1 LLIGIEEMGIT
12 SRSTKPSEW
21 AAKINHTHIINDPY
35 IKAFLQNCE
44 FPRDSSDV
52 DIRDVSSSA
61 FLDPA
66 TPNPIKYILAVDGG
80 YTTADVKKS
89 FPSAQFAFFQFGAIL
104 FKTADLEA
112 LSEKPFIFP
121 EDMRKLHDLQ
131 RFKLAIPIKNIV
143 TKNETSLKSS
153 IRKAVYKFFIMDRD
167 HSCFMETLKW
177 LIFEEYCD
185 TPQDS
190 YMLAGNPNMEIGM
203 GQVELKRVRMNKDYT
218 FDTDAGQIFLT
229 DVFRLHE
236 VVDEEFGAGGLLGY
250 LTRTIEQ
257 IILVHFIR
265 FLFKYQPKLLE
276 EFLFI
281 VDGPLSF
288 AGQTANMHL
297 PLRKLCN
304 YLNQHRKLFLVG
316 LEKSGP
322 FVEHAQEISSSANGK
337 PKFEAGK
344 YILLSNDYIY
354 RYIIPGD
361 SSRMLYGCT
370 SYYGGKVIF
379 HSLDDQVYVL
389 TVPVPSKHS
398 IRDPHKNDYANLEEI
413 LVNVQKLRCDMYDD
427 AIVPVALVNK
437 LVSLAN
443 HPSKV
448 LLEKFAS
455 SSIRGN
461 A

>member
-1 LLIGIEEMGIT
+1 MGIT
-12 SRSTKPSEW
+12 SRSAKPSEW

-35 IKAFLQNCE
+35 IKAFLENCE
-44 FPRDSSDV
+44 FPRDSSDI
-52 DIRDVSSSA
+52 DIRDISSSVL
-61 FLDPA
+61 LDPS

-80 YTTADVKKS
+80 YTTADVKKN

-104 FKTADLEA
+104 FKTDDLDA
-112 LSEKPFIFP
+112 LSEKTFIFP

-143 TKNETSLKSS
+143 MKNETSLSS
-153 IRKAVYKFFIMDRD
+153 SVRTAVYNFFMMDRD

-177 LIFEEYCD
+177 LIFEEYS
-185 TPQDS
+185 DS
-190 YMLAGNPNMEIGM
+190 PLSSYVLASNPNLEVGS
-203 GQVELKRVRMNKDYT
+203 GSVELKRTSINKDYT
-218 FDTDAGQIFLT
+218 FDTAAGQIYLT

-265 FLFKYQPKLLE
+265 FVFRHQPKLLD

-281 VDGPLSF
+281 SDGPLSF

-304 YLNQHRKLFLVG
+304 FLKKKRNLFLVG

-322 FVEHAQEISSSANGK
+322 FVEHAQEISSSVNGN
-337 PKFEAGK
+337 PKLEEGR

-361 SSRMLYGCT
+361 SSRMLYGST

-379 HSLDDQVYVL
+379 HSYDDQFYVL

-398 IRDPHKNDYANLEEI
+398 IRNPEKNQYANLEEV

-448 LLEKFAS
+448 LLEKFSMSAMK
-455 SSIRGN
+455 N
-461 A
+461 NK

>member
-1 LLIGIEEMGIT
+1 MGIT
-12 SRSTKPSEW
+12 SRSAKPSEW

-44 FPRDSSDV
+44 FPRDSSDI
-52 DIRDVSSSA
+52 DIRDISSSVL
-61 FLDPA
+61 LDTT

-80 YTTADVKKS
+80 YTAADVKKN

-104 FKTADLEA
+104 FKTDDLDA
-112 LSEKPFIFP
+112 LSEKTFIFP

-143 TKNETSLKSS
+143 MKNETSLRSS
-153 IRKAVYKFFIMDRD
+153 VRTAVYNFFMMDRD

-177 LIFEEYCD
+177 LIFEEYSD
-185 TPQDS
+185 APLNS
-190 YMLAGNPNMEIGM
+190 YVLASNPNLEVGS
-203 GQVELKRVRMNKDYT
+203 GSVELKRTSINKDYT
-218 FDTDAGQIFLT
+218 FDTAAGQIYLT

-257 IILVHFIR
+257 IILAHFIR
-265 FLFKYQPKLLE
+265 FVFRHQPKLLD

-281 VDGPLSF
+281 SDGPLSF

-304 YLNQHRKLFLVG
+304 FLISKRNLFLVG

-322 FVEHAQEISSSANGK
+322 FVEHAQEISSSAHGK
-337 PKFEAGK
+337 PKLEKGRYF
-344 YILLSNDYIY
+344 LLSNDYIY

-361 SSRMLYGCT
+361 PSRMLYGST

-379 HSLDDQVYVL
+379 HSHDDQFYVL

-398 IRDPHKNDYANLEEI
+398 IRNPEKNQYANLDEV

-448 LLEKFAS
+448 LLEKF
-455 SSIRGN
+455 SISAMKN
-461 A
+461 SK